1 MRPYNYISY
10 MSRETINICIPVFN
24 EEKNLQSL
32 YTHLSKFISS
42 NSAKF
47 NLNFEIIFFDDGSI
61 DNSRKIIENF
71 ENVELIFTN
80 ENKGLGNAI
89 KELMLYTKKSDAIGM
104 FKIDGDGQMDIN
116 DIEVFLENGQY
127 RKFDVI
133 YGNRFHKNSSYKM
146 PILRKLGSNFFKLL
160 MRIFSIKASDPT
172 NGFIYLNRKYIENF
186 KIIGN
191 YNAAQ
196 QILLDAKLR
205 DLKIHE
211 VDINLNIRSSG
222 KSFIG
227 IKYPI
232 IVISNLFALYVYK
245 RTVRML
251 IAPGIIFLVVGLI
264 ILFYDIFLWATG
276 AKDQIISDQV
286 LILFI
291 IFGAQLSITGF
302 LIEILKTK
310 SE

>member
-1 MRPYNYISY
+1 

-24 EEKNLQSL
+24 EERNLRDL
-32 YTHLSKFISS
+32 FEKLSDFMSS
-42 NSAKF
+42 GAKKYDI
-47 NLNFEIIFFDDGSI
+47 NFEIIFFDDGST
-61 DNSRKIIENF
+61 DNSRNMIENF
-71 ENVELIFTN
+71 ENAKVIFTN

-89 KELMLYTKKSDAIGM
+89 KELMLYTKNSEAIGM

-116 DIEVFLENGQY
+116 DIEVFLENN
-127 RKFDVI
+127 RHNEFDVI
-133 YGNRFHKNSSYKM
+133 YGNRFHKSSNYKM
-146 PILRKLGSNFFKLL
+146 PILRKFGSIFFKLL
-160 MRIFSIKASDPT
+160 MKLFSIKTSDPT

-205 DLKIHE
+205 DLKTHE

-232 IVISNLFALYVYK
+232 IVISNLIALYVYK
-245 RTVRML
+245 KTVRTL
-251 IAPGIIFLVVGLI
+251 IAPGIIFLLI
-264 ILFYDIFLWATG
+264 GFLILVYDIFLWATG
-276 AKDQIISDQV
+276 AKDQIVSDQV

-302 LIEILKTK
+302 LIEIFKGR

>member
-1 MRPYNYISY
+1 MRLYNYISY

-42 NSAKF
+42 NSDKF

-89 KELMLYTKKSDAIGM
+89 KELMLYTKKSDATGM

-133 YGNRFHKNSSYKM
+133 YGNRFHKNSNYKM

-186 KIIGN
+186 KI
-191 YNAAQ
+191 Y
-196 QILLDAKLR
+196 
-205 DLKIHE
+205 
-211 VDINLNIRSSG
+211 
-222 KSFIG
+222 
-227 IKYPI
+227 Y
-232 IVISNLFALYVYK
+232 
-245 RTVRML
+245 
-251 IAPGIIFLVVGLI
+251 
-264 ILFYDIFLWATG
+264 
-276 AKDQIISDQV
+276 
-286 LILFI
+286 ILFI
-291 IFGAQLSITGF
+291 VIV
-302 LIEILKTK
+302 K
-310 SE
+310 